1 MKVFIIGYVWPEPQS
16 SAAGTR
22 MMQIISLFQKENWE
36 VVFATSAQESE
47 NKAPLESLGIKTLK
61 IQVNDASF
69 DTLIQEMQPDIVL
82 LDRFMME
89 EQYGWRVRENCPEAI
104 QILDT
109 EDLHSLRNAR
119 LQAKKKNTTEMSE
132 MLKSDISKREIASIF
147 RSDLTLIISKKE
159 MELLQETFKVPEHIL
174 FYLPF
179 LEKEL
184 TEETVSSWKTFEKRE
199 DLCFIGN
206 FFHEPNWQTVQIL
219 KKEIWPKLRKKLP
232 KAKLHIYGAYA
243 GQKVLQLNNPT
254 ENFIVKGFAEDV
266 NEVMKNHK
274 ICIAPIPFGAGLKG
288 KFIDA
293 MKNGCPSVTTSV
305 GAESMFEAHQWP
317 GFISDDYE
325 KIISETIKIYT
336 EKDYWNSLQKN
347 GISIIN
353 DLFSVKL
360 FAKKFIETISNLDL
374 EKHRENNF
382 YGQILQHH
390 SLKST
395 KYMSKWIEEKNKK
408 LT

>member
-22 MMQIISLFQKENWE
+22 MLQIIELFQKENWE
-36 VVFATSAQESE
+36 IIFATSAQETK
-47 NKAPLESLGIKTLK
+47 NKAPLESLGVQTLK
-61 IQVNDASF
+61 IQVNDSGF
-69 DTLIQEMQPDIVL
+69 DTLIQKMQPNIVL
-82 LDRFMME
+82 FDRFMME

-132 MLKSDISKREIASIF
+132 LLNSDLSKREIASIF

-184 TEETVSSWKTFEKRE
+184 EEETIASWKNFEERE

-232 KAKLHIYGAYA
+232 KVKLHIYGAYA
-243 GQKVLQLNNPT
+243 GQKVLQLNNPK

-266 NEVMKNHK
+266 NEVMQNHK
-274 ICIAPIPFGAGLKG
+274 ICIAPIDRK
-288 KFIDA
+288 
-293 MKNGCPSVTTSV
+293 SVV
-305 GAESMFEAHQWP
+305 
-317 GFISDDYE
+317 
-325 KIISETIKIYT
+325 
-336 EKDYWNSLQKN
+336 
-347 GISIIN
+347 
-353 DLFSVKL
+353 
-360 FAKKFIETISNLDL
+360 
-374 EKHRENNF
+374 
-382 YGQILQHH
+382 
-390 SLKST
+390 
-395 KYMSKWIEEKNKK
+395 
-408 LT
+408 